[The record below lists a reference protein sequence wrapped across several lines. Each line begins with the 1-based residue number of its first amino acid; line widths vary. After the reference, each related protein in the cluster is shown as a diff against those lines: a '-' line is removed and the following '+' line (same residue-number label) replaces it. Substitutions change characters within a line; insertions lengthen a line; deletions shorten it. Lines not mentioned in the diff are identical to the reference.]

1 MKVFSLST
9 SITSFSLLS
18 YLTFIIFAPYLQ
30 VDFPIA
36 KKVFFYT
43 ALIFIPFTFVQPAFW
58 ERLYFLSNGL
68 LVFLIV
74 YPIFLISINVIFD
87 TGGLAEI
94 STFISI
100 YFVIAAI
107 TQPKVM
113 RIFLQFAIVVNLVA
127 LLYEFW
133 NSSYIF
139 ENFYNMSGEAVR
151 SISVASYGDVGFRA
165 KGFFSGPLDA
175 TSFIIFSA
183 LIFRNRGLFLSL
195 CLASALLTNG
205 RLAIIVCGILVL
217 RSYKLSFKALL
228 YISLLVPA
236 TIIFLSQFQESAA
249 FENLLSVFDL
259 TSNSNVGRIFYII
272 SGVEYLL
279 SVDFFSFLFGSSV
292 PFLESTDGHSA
303 ESGLVSMFIVHGF
316 VGFVFLLV
324 IFSGFMS
331 HLKREFL
338 ILAII
343 FLCLCIYRFDVGFM
357 RSFFLYYL
365 LLYASGETFYD
376 NYR

>member
-113 RIFLQFAIVVNLVA
+113 RIFLQFCNCCESCCA
-127 LLYEFW
+127 
-133 NSSYIF
+133 
-139 ENFYNMSGEAVR
+139 
-151 SISVASYGDVGFRA
+151 
-165 KGFFSGPLDA
+165 
-175 TSFIIFSA
+175 FI
-183 LIFRNRGLFLSL
+183 
-195 CLASALLTNG
+195 
-205 RLAIIVCGILVL
+205 
-217 RSYKLSFKALL
+217 
-228 YISLLVPA
+228 
-236 TIIFLSQFQESAA
+236 
-249 FENLLSVFDL
+249 
-259 TSNSNVGRIFYII
+259 
-272 SGVEYLL
+272 
-279 SVDFFSFLFGSSV
+279 
-292 PFLESTDGHSA
+292 
-303 ESGLVSMFIVHGF
+303 
-316 VGFVFLLV
+316 
-324 IFSGFMS
+324 
-331 HLKREFL
+331 
-338 ILAII
+338 
-343 FLCLCIYRFDVGFM
+343 
-357 RSFFLYYL
+357 
-365 LLYASGETFYD
+365 
-376 NYR
+376 